1 MGGLPD
7 MEATG
12 KTRARHL
19 CEWLLSAAS
28 VLLAVLLIVQ
38 CVSIYHEGISPD
50 NLDADGLLIHDI
62 YSVDIVAARFQ
73 QIAWSFYLW
82 LALLL
87 LTIVLGKPQQKE
99 KLTAPVRN
107 QLAILRAH
115 TDETDEIRRVQRKH
129 RLVWTIAGVLCFICA
144 VMAGRFLFNLDS
156 LFSADGYSIWDS
168 FASRYLEP
176 VIHQMAVSVFPWI
189 GVAFAV
195 LMLAEEIDS
204 RLLQQEVALR
214 KTAPKKTPAKPAE
227 KPHILCTAVRIAVF
241 CGAVALIVLGIRNG
255 GMFDVLVK
263 AINICTECIG
273 LG

>member
-12 KTRARHL
+12 RTRARQL
-19 CEWLLSAAS
+19 FEWLLSAAS

-50 NLDADGLLIHDI
+50 NLGADGLLIHEI
-62 YSVDIVAARFQ
+62 YSVEIVTAHFQ

-82 LALLL
+82 LVLLL
-87 LTIVLGKPQQKE
+87 LTIVLGKPAQKE

-107 QLAILRAH
+107 QLAILRAR
-115 TDETDEIRRVQRKH
+115 TDDTADIRRLQRSN
-129 RLVWTIAGVLCFICA
+129 RLVWTIAGVVCFVCA
-144 VMAGRFLFNLDS
+144 VMAGRFLLNLDS
-156 LFSADGYSIWDS
+156 LFSADGYNLWGS
-168 FASRYLEP
+168 FASRDLEP
-176 VIHQMAVSVFPWI
+176 VIRQLAISVFPWI
-189 GVAFAV
+189 GIAFAA
-195 LMLAEEIDS
+195 LMIAEELS
-204 RLLQQEVALR
+204 NRLLQKEVTLR
-214 KTAPKKTPAKPAE
+214 KTAPKKTPAEPAE
-227 KPHILCTAVRIAVF
+227 KPHVLRTAVRIAVF
-241 CGAVALIVLGIRNG
+241 CGAVALIVLGIQNG

>member
-1 MGGLPD
+1 

-12 KTRARHL
+12 KTRARQL

-38 CVSIYHEGISPD
+38 CISIYHEGISPD
-50 NLDADGLLIHDI
+50 NLDADGMLIHEI
-62 YSVDIVAARFQ
+62 YSVEIVAAHFQ
-73 QIAWSFYLW
+73 PIAWSFYLW
-82 LALLL
+82 LVLLL

-107 QLAILRAH
+107 QLAILRAR
-115 TDETDEIRRVQRKH
+115 TDETDDIRRVQRNH
-129 RLVWTIAGVLCFICA
+129 RLVWTIAGVLCFVCA

-156 LFSADGYSIWDS
+156 LFSADGYSLWGS

-176 VIHQMAVSVFPWI
+176 VIHQLAISVFPWI
-189 GVAFAV
+189 GIAFAV
-195 LMLAEEIDS
+195 LMIAEEISS
-204 RLLQQEVALR
+204 RLLQKEVALR
-214 KTAPKKTPAKPAE
+214 KAAPKKTPARPSE
-227 KPHILCTAVRIAVF
+227 KPHTLCTAVRIAMF
-241 CGAVALIVLGIRNG
+241 CVAVALIVLGIRNG